1 MLDLFRFVHTLI
13 YSIIHLFIY
22 LYLRSIN
29 DSFVY
34 LFAHSFITCS
44 FRHSFVYASVCVC
57 NPLLIQVFGPLL
69 MFAFIHLLT
78 LSLRERLV
86 VPLAAAEV
94 MARLSPHQGALT
106 GLGLFFP
113 LLI

>member
-29 DSFVY
+29 HSFVY
-34 LFAHSFITCS
+34 LFTHSSRIHLGIALFTPPS
-44 FRHSFVYASVCVC
+44 
-57 NPLLIQVFGPLL
+57 LIQVFGPLL

-78 LSLRERLV
+78 GSLCERLV
-86 VPLAAAEV
+86 APPAAAEV

-106 GLGLFFP
+106 GLGPFFP
-113 LLI
+113 LLS